1 MSSDI
6 VAESAPPVRAAQAGT
21 PARRMWRATY
31 SQFEFKLGI
40 VLLVVLVGAALIY
53 PHITT
58 LSVTKLSVRER
69 FEPPVFLA
77 GGTWAHPLGTDQL
90 GRDLFLRSL
99 VGLQNALAISVS
111 AVILMFI
118 VGAGIGLI
126 AGYYGGWVD
135 TVLMRITDAQLA
147 VPVIILAI
155 TILTVRR
162 PTPETV
168 TLVLALSGW
177 PGYARVTRSVTLS
190 ERQREYVR
198 GAKILGASDLRI
210 MLQMIAP
217 NILPPIAFVAVLDIA
232 RMMIFEAILGFIG
245 IGVQPPTPTFGNIIA
260 DGRKYLINA
269 WWIATMPGAFLF
281 ASLLGINLVG
291 AAIERARNRVL
302 GGIV

>member
-6 VAESAPPVRAAQAGT
+6 VAESAPPVRIAQAGT

-40 VLLVVLVGAALIY
+40 ILLVVLVGAALIY

-99 VGLQNALAISVS
+99 VGLQNALAIAVS

-135 TVLMRITDAQLA
+135 TVLMRISAWQYS
-147 VPVIILAI
+147 AI
-155 TILTVRR
+155 QSCGSI
-162 PTPETV
+162 
-168 TLVLALSGW
+168 
-177 PGYARVTRSVTLS
+177 
-190 ERQREYVR
+190 
-198 GAKILGASDLRI
+198 
-210 MLQMIAP
+210 
-217 NILPPIAFVAVLDIA
+217 
-232 RMMIFEAILGFIG
+232 
-245 IGVQPPTPTFGNIIA
+245 
-260 DGRKYLINA
+260 
-269 WWIATMPGAFLF
+269 
-281 ASLLGINLVG
+281 
-291 AAIERARNRVL
+291 
-302 GGIV
+302 